1 MTTQTRFATVVDLE
15 ARWHPLTDSERD
27 KAQVLIDDASDMILD
42 AAGDIDALRAE
53 TLTRICC
60 QMVKRAMI
68 ADTANPTGMS
78 QYSQTAGS
86 FSESGTYA
94 NPTGDLYLLAAEK
107 RALRGTQR
115 AWHITMQGEHDA
127 HR

>member
-1 MTTQTRFATVVDLE
+1 MDATKRFATVDDLE
-15 ARWHPLTDSERD
+15 ARWHPLTDDERA
-27 KAQVLIDDASDMILD
+27 KATVLIGDASDMILD
-42 AAGDIDALRAE
+42 AAADVDAIRSE

-60 QMVKRAMI
+60 QMIKRAMI
-68 ADTANPTGMS
+68 AETTNPSGVT

-107 RALRGTQR
+107 RALRGSQR
-115 AWHITMQGEHDA
+115 AWHTTMQGGT
-127 HR
+127 

>member
-1 MTTQTRFATVVDLE
+1 MDTTRLFATVADLE
-15 ARWHPLTDSERD
+15 ARWHPLTDSEQA
-27 KAQVLIDDASDMILD
+27 KAEVLIGDASDMIID
-42 AAGDIDALRAE
+42 AAADVDSVRPE

-68 ADTANPTGMS
+68 AEATNPTGVT

-94 NPTGDLYLLAAEK
+94 NPTGDLYLLSSEK
-107 RALRGTQR
+107 RALRGSQR
-115 AWHITMQGEHDA
+115 AWHTTMQGET
-127 HR
+127 

>member
-1 MTTQTRFATVVDLE
+1 MTTQTPFATVADLE
-15 ARWHPLTDSERD
+15 ARWHPLTDAEHA
-27 KAQVLIDDASDMILD
+27 KAEVLIRDASDMIVD
-42 AAGDIDALRAE
+42 TAADVNAVRPE

-60 QMVKRAMI
+60 QMVKHAMI
-68 ADTANPTGMS
+68 AEATNPTGVT

-107 RALRGTQR
+107 RALRGSQH
-115 AWHITMQGEHDA
+115 AWHTTMQGET
-127 HR
+127 

>member
-1 MTTQTRFATVVDLE
+1 
-15 ARWHPLTDSERD
+15 
-27 KAQVLIDDASDMILD
+27 MIID
-42 AAGDIDALRAE
+42 AAADVDSVRQE

-68 ADTANPTGMS
+68 AEAANPTGVT

-107 RALRGTQR
+107 RALRGSQR
-115 AWHITMQGEHDA
+115 AWHTTMQGET
-127 HR
+127 

>member
-1 MTTQTRFATVVDLE
+1 MTTQTPFATVADLE
-15 ARWHPLTDSERD
+15 ARWHPLTDAEHA
-27 KAQVLIDDASDMILD
+27 KAEVLIRDASDMMLD
-42 AAGDIDALRAE
+42 TAADVDAVRPE

-68 ADTANPTGMS
+68 AEATNPAGVT

-86 FSESGTYA
+86 FSESGTYS

-107 RALRGTQR
+107 RALRGSQR
-115 AWHITMQGEHDA
+115 AWHTTMQGET
-127 HR
+127 

>member
-1 MTTQTRFATVVDLE
+1 MTTQTPFATVADLE
-15 ARWHPLTDSERD
+15 ARWHPLTDAEHA
-27 KAQVLIDDASDMILD
+27 KAEVLIRDASDMMLD
-42 AAGDIDALRAE
+42 TAADVDAVRQE

-68 ADTANPTGMS
+68 AEAANPTGVT

-107 RALRGTQR
+107 RALRGSQR
-115 AWHITMQGEHDA
+115 AWHTTMQGET
-127 HR
+127 

>member
-1 MTTQTRFATVVDLE
+1 MDTTRPFATVADLE
-15 ARWHPLTDSERD
+15 ARWHPLTDSEQA
-27 KAQVLIDDASDMILD
+27 KAEVLIGDASDMIID
-42 AAGDIDALRAE
+42 AAVDVDSVRPE

-68 ADTANPTGMS
+68 AEATNPTGVT

-107 RALRGTQR
+107 RALRGSQR
-115 AWHITMQGEHDA
+115 AWHITMQGET
-127 HR
+127 

>member
-1 MTTQTRFATVVDLE
+1 MDATKPFATVADLE
-15 ARWHPLTDSERD
+15 ARWHPLTDNERA
-27 KAQVLIDDASDMILD
+27 KAEVLIGDASDMIID
-42 AAGDIDALRAE
+42 AAADVDSVRPE

-68 ADTANPTGMS
+68 AEATNPTGVT

-107 RALRGTQR
+107 RVLRGSQR
-115 AWHITMQGEHDA
+115 AWHTTMQGET
-127 HR
+127 

>member
-1 MTTQTRFATVVDLE
+1 MDATKPFATVADLE
-15 ARWHPLTDSERD
+15 ARWHPLTDSERA
-27 KAQVLIDDASDMILD
+27 KAEVLIGDASDMIID
-42 AAGDIDALRAE
+42 AAADVDSVRPE

-68 ADTANPTGMS
+68 AEAANPTGVT

-107 RALRGTQR
+107 RALRGSQR
-115 AWHITMQGEHDA
+115 A
-127 HR
+127 